1 MDKHFHPLKVKA
13 VHQET
18 KDTISLFFDIPETLK
33 EIFFYKQGQYLT
45 LRFYING
52 EEVRRSYSM
61 CSSPLEEHLAISIK
75 RTKNGLVS
83 NYIHDTVKAGHTV
96 EVMPPDGRFYTEL
109 HPEQRKTYY
118 LFGAGS
124 GITPLFSILKTILE
138 EEPQSTVLL
147 LYGNRDEEHIIF
159 RDQLEE
165 LQKRYEG
172 QLLVEYLLSQPQRE
186 RSGGWK
192 GLFSKGI
199 TRWEGKIGR
208 IDSTQVRKFLSQ
220 YPKRTKEAEYFICGP
235 GTMIDQIEAILIQE
249 GIDKKHIHAERFTT
263 TPIAEEQRIKGV
275 QEAQL
280 KAHLNG
286 QVIEIAVP
294 SNKTILAALIEK
306 KYDPPYSCTAGA
318 CSTCMAKVLH
328 GTVKMDV
335 CYALDEEEVAQGYI
349 LTCQSHPITEEV
361 EITYDL

>member
-1 MDKHFHPLKVKA
+1 MDKHFHQLEVRA
-13 VHQET
+13 VQQET
-18 KDTISLFFDIPETLK
+18 KDTISLLFDIPDILK
-33 EIFFYKQGQYLT
+33 ETFFYKPGQYIT

-52 EEVRRSYSM
+52 KEERRSYSM
-61 CSSPLEEHLAISIK
+61 CSSPAEEHLAVSIK
-75 RTKNGLVS
+75 RTNNGLVS
-83 NYIHDTVKAGHTV
+83 NYIHDTIKAGDTI

-109 HPEQRKTYY
+109 HAGQRKTYY

-159 RDQLEE
+159 KSQLDL

-172 QLLVEYLLSQPQRE
+172 QLFVEHLLSQPRRE
-186 RSGGWK
+186 KPGGLG
-192 GLFSKGI
+192 GLFSKGT

-208 IDSTQVRKFLSQ
+208 IDAAQVRKLLSQ
-220 YPKRTKEAEYFICGP
+220 HPKRTKEAEYFICGP
-235 GTMIDQIEAILIQE
+235 GTMIDMVEKVLLQE
-249 GIDKKHIHAERFTT
+249 GIDKKQIHTERFTT
-263 TPIAEEQRIKGV
+263 APIADEDRIKG
-275 QEAQL
+275 AQGAHL

-294 SNKTILAALIEK
+294 SNKTILNALIEK
-306 KYDPPYSCTAGA
+306 KYDPPYSCTSGA
-318 CSTCMAKVLH
+318 CSTCMAKVLR
-328 GTVKMDV
+328 GTVKMDA

-349 LTCQSHPITEEV
+349 LTCQSHPTTSEV